1 MGLIKKKT
9 ELVFQPKVKML
20 IYGQAGVGKTTLAL
34 SAPKPLLIDCDN
46 GIHRVAYEH
55 IKDTVQVRS
64 YEDVLAVLNE
74 DLSEYESIVIDTGGK
89 LLDYMAEYIIARNPR
104 MGKANGSLTLQG
116 YGERKS
122 EFTAFCRKISMLGKH
137 LIFVA
142 HRQTQQEGD
151 NYRYVPLFGGSNY
164 DALVTELDLVG
175 YLEANGKTRVITFDP
190 TDRNDGKNTCNLASR
205 IELDVIVDKNGNGLE
220 NTFLTK
226 KVIEAYQ
233 EKLQK
238 VVADKKAVEELVA
251 SVKARLDEVKDAD
264 SLTEVY
270 NWAVGLEH
278 IGASKAQVKKLI
290 SDKSKAIKAS
300 YDTEQK
306 KFVSNEF

>member
-34 SAPKPLLIDCDN
+34 SAPRTLLIDCDN

-64 YEDVLAVLNE
+64 YDDVLAVLNE

-89 LLDYMAEYIIARNPR
+89 LLDYMAEYIIARNPK
-104 MGKANGSLTLQG
+104 MGKTNGSLTLQG

-122 EFTAFCRKISMLGKH
+122 EFTTFCRKISMLGKH

-151 NYRYVPLFGGSNY
+151 NYKYVPLFGGSNY
-164 DALVTELDLVG
+164 DSLVTELDLVG
-175 YLEANGKTRVITFDP
+175 YLEANGKDRVITFDP
-190 TDRNDGKNTCNLASR
+190 TDRNDGKNTCNLPSR
-205 IELDVIVDKNGNGLE
+205 MKLDNILDKDGNGLE

-226 KVIEAYQ
+226 KIIEAYQ

-238 VVADKKAVEELVA
+238 MVADKKAVEELVA
-251 SVKARLDEVKDAD
+251 SVKARLEEVKDAD

-306 KFVSNEF
+306 KFVANE

>member
-137 LIFVA
+137 LVFVA

-226 KVIEAYQ
+226 KVIEAYR
-233 EKLQK
+233 EKLEK
-238 VVADKKAVEELVA
+238 SVADKKAVEELVA
-251 SVKARLDEVKDAD
+251 SVKARLDDVKDAD

-278 IGASKAQVKKLI
+278 VGASKAQVKKLI

-306 KFVSNEF
+306 KFVSNES